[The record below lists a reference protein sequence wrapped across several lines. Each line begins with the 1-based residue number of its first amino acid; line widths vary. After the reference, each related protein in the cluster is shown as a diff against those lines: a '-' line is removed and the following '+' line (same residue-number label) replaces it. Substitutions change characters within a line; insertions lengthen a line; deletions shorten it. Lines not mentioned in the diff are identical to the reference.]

1 MKKHV
6 TSLAF
11 AALSVMMV
19 LSLIGGAGCQL
30 IPALEWPTLP
40 DLLPAPVQPPSQ
52 TPAPNLPS
60 RPSAA
65 PAPTPVPGTPIEP
78 SWRPPAQSS
87 DTLSAIPSFA
97 PIVKRV
103 SSSLVSIQTE
113 SVGLDAFLQAVP
125 QKGAGS
131 GVIVDARGY
140 VVTNNHV
147 VEGAKSVK
155 VNLNDG
161 RVFDAVTVNRDPWTD
176 LAVVQIKSENLPVA
190 KLGRSE
196 NLQVGD
202 WVVAIGNALALDGG
216 ATVTQG
222 IVSYLGRS
230 IQEPN
235 GVTLY
240 NLVQTDAAINP
251 GNSGGALLN
260 MAGEVVGINV
270 AIAGDAQNIG
280 FAIAITPALP
290 VIEQLITQGKVS
302 RGYMGIEY
310 QALTAAIVS
319 RYNLQV
325 KEGAYLNRVVAGSP
339 ADKAGLKAG
348 DVITIMDGRKI
359 VKTEDLRLAI
369 QARKPGET
377 VELTYNRAGTEY
389 KTRVTLGESPT
400 SP

>member
-1 MKKHV
+1 MNKKLTGV
-6 TSLAF
+6 LAVFLF
-11 AALSVMMV
+11 AV
-19 LSLIGGAGCQL
+19 LMIGLLAGTGCQL
-30 IPALEWPTLP
+30 IPALEWPSLP
-40 DLLPAPVQPPSQ
+40 ELLPAP
-52 TPAPNLPS
+52 TPAPSQVPGPITPTQPS
-60 RPSAA
+60 TSSS
-65 PAPTPVPGTPIEP
+65 PVPATPIEP
-78 SWRPPAQSS
+78 AWKPPSQSS
-87 DTLSAIPSFA
+87 GTLSPMPSFA
-97 PIVKRV
+97 PIIRQV
-103 SSSLVSIQTE
+103 SPSLVSIQTE
-113 SVGLDAFLQAVP
+113 SVGLNNYLQAVP
-125 QKGAGS
+125 REGAGS

-147 VEGAKSVK
+147 VEGAKSIK

-176 LAVVQIKSENLPVA
+176 LAVVQIKADNLPVA

-240 NLVQTDAAINP
+240 NLIQTDAAINP

-280 FAIAITPALP
+280 FAISITPALP

-348 DVITIMDGRKI
+348 DVVTVMDGRKI

-369 QARKPGET
+369 QARRPGET

-389 KTRVTLGESPT
+389 KTRITLGEAPSTP
-400 SP
+400 

>member
-1 MKKHV
+1 MNKKITGV
-6 TSLAF
+6 LAVFLF
-11 AALSVMMV
+11 AV
-19 LSLIGGAGCQL
+19 LMIGLLAGTGCQL
-30 IPALEWPTLP
+30 IPALEWPSLP
-40 DLLPAPVQPPSQ
+40 ELLPAP
-52 TPAPNLPS
+52 TPAPSQLPDPITPT
-60 RPSAA
+60 RPS
-65 PAPTPVPGTPIEP
+65 TSSSPVPATPIEP
-78 SWRPPAQSS
+78 AWKPPSQISG
-87 DTLSAIPSFA
+87 TLSPMPSFA
-97 PIVKRV
+97 PIIRQV
-103 SSSLVSIQTE
+103 SPSLVSIQTE
-113 SVGLDAFLQAVP
+113 SVGLNNYLQAVP
-125 QKGAGS
+125 REGAGS

-147 VEGAKSVK
+147 VEGAKTIK

-176 LAVVQIKSENLPVA
+176 LAVVQIKADNLPVA

-240 NLVQTDAAINP
+240 NLIQTDAAINP

-280 FAIAITPALP
+280 FAISITPALP

-310 QALTAAIVS
+310 QALTAAIVA

-348 DVITIMDGRKI
+348 DVVTVMDGRKI
-359 VKTEDLRLAI
+359 LKTEDLRLAI
-369 QARKPGET
+369 QARRPGET

-389 KTRVTLGESPT
+389 KTRITLGEAPSTP
-400 SP
+400 

>member
-1 MKKHV
+1 
-6 TSLAF
+6 
-11 AALSVMMV
+11 
-19 LSLIGGAGCQL
+19 
-30 IPALEWPTLP
+30 
-40 DLLPAPVQPPSQ
+40 
-52 TPAPNLPS
+52 
-60 RPSAA
+60 
-65 PAPTPVPGTPIEP
+65 
-78 SWRPPAQSS
+78 
-87 DTLSAIPSFA
+87 
-97 PIVKRV
+97 
-103 SSSLVSIQTE
+103 
-113 SVGLDAFLQAVP
+113 VGLDAFLQAVP